1 MSRMGFHDD
10 KNNQI
15 IFVKKH
21 HYIINFHDCFVLINL
36 LYNSKNKSFEIDKN
50 IKYSNIYRPNLEY
63 REWNVIDG
71 SDESDESDKK
81 FNGI

>member
-1 MSRMGFHDD
+1 MSRLGLHDV
-10 KNNQI
+10 KNKQI

-21 HYIINFHDCFVLINL
+21 HYIINFHDYFVLINL
-36 LYNSKNKSFEIDKN
+36 LYNSKNNSFEIDKN
-50 IKYSNIYRPNLEY
+50 IKYSNIFRPKLEY

-71 SDESDESDKK
+71 SDESDESDKE